1 MTMPV
6 TEFDHLACPLDGQPL
21 SRQGTAWQCPGGHSF
36 DIARQGYVHLLPVQN
51 KRSRDPGDSKA
62 MVSARQRFLNAGYYQ
77 SVASAV
83 NNAVLAGIG
92 ASATCLDAGCGEGY
106 YLRQLCA
113 AVPGTLELSVLG
125 LDVSKSAVLSAARQ
139 DTKSTWVVGT
149 NAHLPVTDNSIDR
162 LLCVFGFP
170 VFEEFARVIKPQGRL
185 VMVDPGPDHLR
196 ELREVIYPALK
207 EREESGPGHPETF
220 QLLSTDAVTQTLM
233 LEGEQNI
240 ADLLAMTPHLYRAP
254 ASGIEKARALSRL
267 EVTIDVR
274 VRVLLPAV
282 ESQS

>member
-1 MTMPV
+1 MPV
-6 TEFDHLACPLDGQPL
+6 TDFDRLACPLDGQPL

-62 MVSARQRFLNAGYYQ
+62 MVAARQRFLNAGYYQ
-77 SVASAV
+77 AVASAV
-83 NNAVLAGIG
+83 NEVVLAGVG
-92 ASATCLDAGCGEGY
+92 SWATCLDAGCGEGY
-106 YLRQLCA
+106 YLRQLSD
-113 AVPGTLELSVLG
+113 AVPETLELSVLG
-125 LDVSKSAVLSAARQ
+125 LDVSKWAVLSAAKQ
-139 DTKSTWVVGT
+139 DSKSTWVVGT

-196 ELREVIYPALK
+196 ELREVIYPTLN
-207 EREESGPGHPETF
+207 ERPESGRTHPGTF
-220 QLLSTDAVTQTLM
+220 QPLSTDAVTQTLM

-240 ADLLAMTPHLYRAP
+240 ADLLAMTPHLFRAP
-254 ASGIEKARALSRL
+254 ASGIEKVSALTRL
-267 EVTIDVR
+267 EVTLDVR
-274 VRVLLPAV
+274 VRVLTPAV
-282 ESQS
+282 EFQT